1 MLSLLPDGFVMSL
14 DSMTNRFT
22 FTYTSNFTIDGTTT
36 MNAILGTVAGVTYTS
51 IANTMTMPFT
61 CNFSGLNR
69 FNILAS
75 NLSTRNIDSRT
86 KSPSSIIATIP
97 INNAHNSVI
106 LYELKQPFEMLI
118 KTAIIDHLVIEL
130 RDDLNNTIDLQ
141 NQHWQMCIQFNMYY
155 DQEKLPATFHQSMR
169 KK

>member
-1 MLSLLPDGFVMSL
+1 MLSVLPVGFGMSL
-14 DSMTNRFT
+14 DNVTNRFT
-22 FTYTSNFTIDGTTT
+22 LTYTSEFIVDGYTT
-36 MNAILGTVAGVTYTS
+36 MNAILGSVHGVDYTS
-51 IANTMTMPFT
+51 TANAMTMPFT

-86 KSPSSIIATIP
+86 RSPSSIIATIP
-97 INNAHNSVI
+97 INNAQNSVI
-106 LYELKQPFEMLI
+106 LYEIKQPFEMLI

-130 RDDLNNTIDLQ
+130 RDDLNNAIDLQ